1 MPNNLTGDYDAVVQV
16 SIQQINGL
24 LATLHQNGAAKDVSP
39 SFLHSMEKLS
49 IGDPPLI
56 FAESLVELNKWFGG
70 TLQDLRVAGAPDVTP
85 LELADKA
92 PPGAAMMIRGY
103 VEDLATARHEVIAPD
118 AVRGVAQLQL
128 SAPTISL
135 APGSSEASVELWVRA
150 HYSPDP
156 GSQAMPKP
164 IHGEIT
170 IGYDVTSQLVNG
182 KRMLDVRVSP
192 QDSRIQFKPAPGS
205 GLTAAQDA
213 TLTAQIRRTLR
224 EKFEPTAVGVD
235 NAFPFTEF
243 VGVGM
248 QPNSTNAL
256 ALALPF
262 HASGTGSPGAI
273 ASVTNP
279 FIGLS
284 EFAIALAR
292 EFIEN
297 AQLKPF
303 TDSLKGSA
311 VTFKVSLLTVLEAE
325 YTLTVAIDPLKWNAG
340 SLEFSGVV
348 KLETDSALPNGTITF
363 RQAVTVELDA
373 PSQSFGLKP
382 LNDPWVDE
390 SWWIP
395 HAKAVSSVKSARDA
409 ALPLAQAALNQSL
422 AATRA
427 QFTSA
432 LKSFDGSASLD
443 YTGIEITPD
452 GIIVRGAIKTKGRSV
467 PVVTV
472 GQSDG
477 AFSALHSWIPG
488 GRIHRHIWS
497 WVEDK
502 VFTTSSGQAFVIP
515 WAGKVQTA
523 TQEHEFLLPV
533 PAVLQGRPHWS
544 SGICLRIEGEQT
556 SADGQYSELAAG
568 EYCSLRAHEPIIVVS
583 PLEEAIYGI
592 HWIPDPAPD
601 DTLEDFIAAHVDVQ
615 GQEVSARDLT
625 SNTLVYFT
633 GREPRRPLEMLHRAL
648 RAVRRE
654 TYVLSVVLVLPVG
667 FFRNSR
673 RDAEEL
679 LGVAGEG
686 LPVKLT
692 LTEDYEG
699 SWARLFGAGEGPAI
713 FLMNALR
720 HFVWRQEGRVRPE
733 EIAAALDRHLISAPL
748 PAARPVRLAIE
759 PGDRAPDLLFETD
772 EGQELAMRRLRGVP
786 VLLCFWQSWSAP
798 CIRELR
804 RLQAEQ
810 HGDGR
815 RDRGPVVVA
824 VNGGEGREV
833 SVDVRRR
840 HQLTFTLAHD
850 RGRRIAR
857 QYGISCWPTI
867 VSVDADG
874 IVDGVRLG
882 ASHVHR
888 GEHDSERTEEVR

>member
-1 MPNNLTGDYDAVVQV
+1 MPNNLTGDYDVVVQV
-16 SIQQINGL
+16 SLQQINGL
-24 LATLHQNGAAKDVSP
+24 LATLHQNGASKDVSP

-49 IGDPPLI
+49 IGDPPAIL
-56 FAESLVELNKWFGG
+56 AESLVEFTKWFGG
-70 TLQDLRVAGAPDVTP
+70 TVQALRVAGAPEVTP

-103 VEDLATARHEVIAPD
+103 VEDLASAHREVIGPTE
-118 AVRGVAQLQL
+118 VRGTAQVQL
-128 SAPTISL
+128 SAPTIVL
-135 APGSSEASVELWVRA
+135 APGSSDASVQLWVRA

-164 IHGEIT
+164 IHGEVT
-170 IGYDVTSQLVNG
+170 IGYEITSQFVNG
-182 KRMLDVRVSP
+182 KRVLDVRVSP

-213 TLTAQIRRTLR
+213 TLTAQIRKALR

-248 QPNSTNAL
+248 QPASTKAL

-262 HASGTGSPGAI
+262 QAQGAASQPGSI

-284 EFAIALAR
+284 EFAIALAK

-311 VTFKVSLLTVLEAE
+311 ARFKVSLLTVLEAE
-325 YTLTVAIDPLKWNAG
+325 YTVTVAIDPLKWNVG

-348 KLETDSALPNGTITF
+348 TLETDSVLPNGNITF
-363 RQAVTVELDA
+363 RQAVELAVEV
-373 PSQSFGLKP
+373 PSQSFVVKP

-395 HAKAVSSVKSARDA
+395 HSAAVSSVKTARDA
-409 ALPLAQAALNQSL
+409 ALPMAQAALSQSL
-422 AATRA
+422 AAARA

-443 YTGIEITPD
+443 YTAIEVNPD
-452 GIIVRGAIKTKGRSV
+452 GVIVRGAIKTKGRSA

-472 GQSDG
+472 GQSELG
-477 AFSALHSWIPG
+477 FSALHSWIPG

-497 WVEDK
+497 WAEDA
-502 VFTTSSGQAFVIP
+502 VFATSSGQSFVIP
-515 WAGKVQTA
+515 WAGKVQTF
-523 TQEHEFLLPV
+523 TQEHEFLFPK

-544 SGICLRIEGEQT
+544 PGICLRIEGEQT
-556 SADGQYSELAAG
+556 SADGHYTEVVAG
-568 EYCSLRAHEPIIVVS
+568 EYCSLSAHEPIIVVS
-583 PLEEAIYGI
+583 PLEEAIYGV
-592 HWIPDPAPD
+592 HWIPDPAPED
-601 DTLEDFIAAHVDVQ
+601 ILEDFIAAHVDVQ
-615 GQEVSARDLT
+615 GHDVSARDLT
-625 SNTLVYFT
+625 SNTLVHFT
-633 GREPRRPLEMLHRAL
+633 GREPSRPLEMLHRVL
-648 RAVRRE
+648 RSVRRE

-673 RDAEEL
+673 RDAEEM
-679 LGVAGEG
+679 LGAAGEG

-692 LTEDYEG
+692 LTEDYQG
-699 SWARLFGAGEGPAI
+699 SWARLFGAGEGPAT
-713 FLMNALR
+713 FVMNALR
-720 HFVWRQEGRVRPE
+720 HFVWGQEGRVRPD
-733 EIAAALDRHLISAPL
+733 EIAAALDQHLISAPL
-748 PAARPVRLAIE
+748 PQARPVRLAVE
-759 PGDRAPDLLFETD
+759 PGERAPDVLFETD
-772 EGQELAMRRLRGVP
+772 EGQELAMRRLRGTR

-804 RLQAEQ
+804 RLQAQPGE
-810 HGDGR
+810 G
-815 RDRGPVVVA
+815 DRGTVVVA

-833 SVDVRRR
+833 SADIRRR
-840 HQLTFTLAHD
+840 HELTFTMAHD
-850 RGRRIAR
+850 RGRTIAR
-857 QYGISCWPTI
+857 RYGISCWPTI
-867 VSVDADG
+867 VSIDG
-874 IVDGVRLG
+874 EGVVDGVRLG
-882 ASHVHR
+882 AQHHHPDGR
-888 GEHDSERTEEVR
+888 DADRKEEA